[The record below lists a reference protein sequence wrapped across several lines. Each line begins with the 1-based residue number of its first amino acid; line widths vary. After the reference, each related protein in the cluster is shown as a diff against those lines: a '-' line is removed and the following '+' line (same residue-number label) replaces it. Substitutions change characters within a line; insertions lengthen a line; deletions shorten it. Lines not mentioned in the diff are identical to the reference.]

1 MIFAKSLISRLY
13 FLADMSYN
21 IPMNKR
27 KATNMAM
34 NDAILSE
41 LRAHF
46 GKSKIS
52 STELHAYNPKYMNMA
67 RAGGLEKVGRGLW
80 SLGGAVSAP
89 KTKAD
94 RQKEVAAKGE
104 QIRER
109 FSVLEMLAGGVV
121 DKNIR
126 GLIVAGAPGVG
137 KTFTLEQVLEKAE
150 KQGKVSKLEVVKGSI
165 SAIGLYLRLWETRE
179 AGQVLVLDD
188 IDEVFN
194 SEEAMNLLKGALDTT
209 KVRRISWAKASSFL
223 RDQDI
228 PNSFDYNGQIVF
240 ITNKDPDGI
249 IAKGGKLAPHMNALV
264 SRSVF
269 LDLCIHDN
277 RSIMI
282 RVEQVLADSEMI
294 NDLGVTR
301 AQAADMVG
309 WMNDNLDR
317 LRAVSLRSMIQLA
330 GYVKTTPNWVMLA
343 NNTMLVK

>member
-1 MIFAKSLISRLY
+1 
-13 FLADMSYN
+13 
-21 IPMNKR
+21 MNKS
-27 KATNMAM
+27 
-34 NDAILSE
+34 ILSE

-46 GKSKIS
+46 GKPSIS
-52 STELHAYNPKYMNMA
+52 SAELHAYNPKYMTMA
-67 RAGGLEKVGRGLW
+67 RAGQLEKVGRGLW
-80 SLGGAVSAP
+80 SLGGAETVA
-89 KTKAD
+89 KTKKD
-94 RQKEVAAKGE
+94 REQEIAAKGE

-109 FSVLEMLAGGVV
+109 FSVLEILAGGVV

-137 KTFTLEQVLEKAE
+137 KTYTLEQVLETAE
-150 KQGKVSKLEVVKGSI
+150 KDGKVSKLEVVKGSI
-165 SAIGLYLRLWETRE
+165 SAIGLYLRLWETRD
-179 AGQVLVLDD
+179 AGQVLLLDD

-209 KVRRISWAKASSFL
+209 KVRRISWAKASTFL
-223 RDQDI
+223 RDNDI

-249 IAKGGKLAPHMNALV
+249 IAKGGKFAPHMNALV

-269 LDLCIHDN
+269 LDLGIHDN

-282 RVEQVLADSEMI
+282 RVEQVLADSNMMKE
-294 NDLGVTR
+294 LGVSR
-301 AQAADMVG
+301 AQAADMLG

-317 LRAVSLRSMIQLA
+317 LRSVSLRSMIQLA